1 MVMSLSLTRH
11 VITKWS
17 RGKVMEEFQLR
28 ILDLGIDEH
37 VIIIITRKCSRDSTM
52 DAEKSYD
59 YN

>member
-37 VIIIITRKCSRDSTM
+37 VIIITTRQYSRDSTM

-59 YN
+59 FN